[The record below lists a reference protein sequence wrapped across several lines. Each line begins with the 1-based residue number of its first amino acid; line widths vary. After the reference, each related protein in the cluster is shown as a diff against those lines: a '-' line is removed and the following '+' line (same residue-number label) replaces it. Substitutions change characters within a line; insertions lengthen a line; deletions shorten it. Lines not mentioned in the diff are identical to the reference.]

1 MREGG
6 ARQVQLSEHEEEARV
21 FGPTKYIVGVHTPCE
36 RIVNGKRCN
45 KHHLRRDCEQQADA
59 RATEPEADTVGGVCV
74 CVGGGSDQT
83 GLLSFPLAVGT
94 IVLTPTQTAKLT
106 TEQRR
111 AIVMAVELSVPSQL
125 RSQSEDEMMDQLV
138 VWTEHPDALDIAFD
152 TGATP
157 SVVLS
162 VPPRQPAQP
171 REVVTIQSTEQPSMA
186 AMVGVDETDIVWI
199 QSSYSAAN
207 VQFL

>member
-1 MREGG
+1 VWG
-6 ARQVQLSEHEEEARV
+6 
-21 FGPTKYIVGVHTPCE
+21 
-36 RIVNGKRCN
+36 
-45 KHHLRRDCEQQADA
+45 
-59 RATEPEADTVGGVCV
+59 
-74 CVGGGSDQT
+74 GGGSYQT
-83 GLLSFPLAVGT
+83 GLLSFPLLAVGT

-157 SVVLS
+157 SIVLS